1 MLMFCPIGSIVSCS
15 TWIIWLIL
23 GCGNVNARYLM
34 AFLTEK
40 GNLASA
46 YKLLGQ
52 ILEKQQQSALDA
64 YKRSL
69 DLDSSQKD
77 ILLKG
82 IVYTNC

>member
-1 MLMFCPIGSIVSCS
+1 
-15 TWIIWLIL
+15 
-23 GCGNVNARYLM
+23 M